1 MSKTSLNMDKLTA
14 CNYLQQAASE
24 PFDLTA
30 TDSLN
35 QARLSSYICR
45 SVDFE
50 LFYAS
55 QRLDDQNLKC
65 LQELAEQS
73 GAVAQFLQMKEGKV
87 INRIEGFPSEERVVL
102 HTACRDIFSDAPSA
116 PEATAQ
122 AKLEIAKLRE
132 FIRELDDGA
141 ITNDKGQTFTAL
153 INIGIGGSDLGP
165 RAIYLALR
173 PFCRDERRVHF
184 ISNVDP
190 DDTAAVLKGLDLDR
204 TLVLVVSKSGNTME
218 TLTNEELVKSAFSR
232 AGLDPTKHFLAVTGA
247 GSPMDDPQKY
257 LRSFYMFDYI
267 GGRYSVS
274 SMVGGVMLSFAMGVD
289 NFRDFLHGANLM
301 DQAAEEENIR
311 KNIPLLLALLGIWNR
326 NFLNCDTLAIL
337 PYSQALIRFVAHLQ
351 QCDMESNGKS
361 INRQGQALDYQTGPI
376 IWGEPGTNGQHAFY
390 QSLHQGTTI
399 VPVEFIG
406 FRQSQYNED
415 MVLGETSSQE
425 KLVANLLAQ
434 SLAMAG
440 GKKDANP
447 NRSFAGNRPSSL
459 LIADQLTPKTMGQ
472 LLAIYENKIAFQ
484 GFIWNINS
492 FDQEGVQLGKVL
504 ANRLLDLIAGK
515 TAASPDLDQT
525 ALTMLRKTGFLK
537 EKQP

>member
-14 CNYLQQAASE
+14 YNYLQQAAIE
-24 PFDLTA
+24 PFDLTNP
-30 TDSLN
+30 DSLS

-45 SVDFE
+45 SGDFE

-55 QRLDDQNLKC
+55 QRLNDQNLKC

-73 GAVAQFLQMKEGKV
+73 GAVAQFRQMKGGKV
-87 INRIEGFPSEERVVL
+87 INRIEGFPSEERPVL
-102 HTACRDIFSDAPSA
+102 HTACRDIFSEAPSA

-132 FIRELDDGA
+132 FIKELDDGA
-141 ITNDKGQTFTAL
+141 ITNAKGQSFTDL

-173 PFCRDERRVHF
+173 PFCRDDRRVHF

-190 DDTAAVLKGLDLDR
+190 DDTAAVLKGLNLER
-204 TLVLVVSKSGNTME
+204 TLVLVVSKSGTTME
-218 TLTNEELVKSAFSR
+218 TLTNEELVKNAFSR

-247 GSPMDDPQKY
+247 GSPMDNPQKY

-301 DQAAEEENIR
+301 DQAAEEEEIR
-311 KNIPLLLALLGIWNR
+311 KNIPLLLALIGIWNR

-361 INRQGQALDYQTGPI
+361 INRQGQPLDYQTGPI

-415 MVLGETSSQE
+415 MVLAGTSSQE
-425 KLVANLLAQ
+425 KLAANLLAQ

-459 LIADQLTPKTMGQ
+459 LIADQLTPETMGQ

-515 TAASPDLDQT
+515 DTARPDLDQT
-525 ALTMLRKTGFLK
+525 AMTMLRKTGFLK
-537 EKQP
+537 

>member
-1 MSKTSLNMDKLTA
+1 
-14 CNYLQQAASE
+14 
-24 PFDLTA
+24 
-30 TDSLN
+30 
-35 QARLSSYICR
+35 
-45 SVDFE
+45 
-50 LFYAS
+50 
-55 QRLDDQNLKC
+55 
-65 LQELAEQS
+65 
-73 GAVAQFLQMKEGKV
+73 
-87 INRIEGFPSEERVVL
+87 
-102 HTACRDIFSDAPSA
+102 
-116 PEATAQ
+116 
-122 AKLEIAKLRE
+122 
-132 FIRELDDGA
+132 
-141 ITNDKGQTFTAL
+141 
-153 INIGIGGSDLGP
+153 
-165 RAIYLALR
+165 
-173 PFCRDERRVHF
+173 
-184 ISNVDP
+184 
-190 DDTAAVLKGLDLDR
+190 
-204 TLVLVVSKSGNTME
+204 
-218 TLTNEELVKSAFSR
+218 
-232 AGLDPTKHFLAVTGA
+232 
-247 GSPMDDPQKY
+247 
-257 LRSFYMFDYI
+257 MFDYI

-274 SMVGGVMLSFAMGVD
+274 SMVGGVMLSFAMGID

-301 DQAAEEENIR
+301 DQAAEEEEIR

-361 INRQGQALDYQTGPI
+361 INRQGQPLDYQTGPI

-406 FRQSQYNED
+406 FRQSQYDAD
-415 MVLGETSSQE
+415 MVQDGTSSQE
-425 KLVANLLAQ
+425 KLAANLLAQ

-459 LIADQLTPKTMGQ
+459 LIADQLTPETMGQ

-537 EKQP
+537 EDQE